1 MVKVK
6 LLNKSGFPSPE
17 YATPESSGMDV
28 RAILANINPKFMFS
42 TFVGDYQTNED
53 GKPVSL
59 SIRIRPHGR
68 CLIPTGLFVI
78 IPKGYEIQ
86 VRPKSGK
93 ALKLGLSITN
103 SPGTIDSDYYYE
115 IGIICE
121 NNSNDTIIINDG
133 DSIAQL
139 VLQEVPKIEW
149 EPITEDYLKET
160 RDKSEKEK
168 DSRKGGFGSTNK

>member
-6 LLNKSGFPSPE
+6 LLNKSGYPNPE

-28 RAILANINPKFMFS
+28 RAILENIDVTFMFN
-42 TFVGDYQTNED
+42 TIENCRIDKDNKTII
-53 GKPVSL
+53 K
-59 SIRIRPHGR
+59 SISIAPGGR

-78 IPKGYEIQ
+78 IPEGYEIQ

-93 ALKLGLSITN
+93 ALKRGLSITN

-115 IGIICE
+115 IGVICE
-121 NNSNDTIIINDG
+121 NNSDKVIIINDG

-139 VLQEVPKIEW
+139 VLQKVPKIKW
-149 EPITEDYLKET
+149 EPITEDYLNKI
-160 RDKSEKEK
+160 RDNSEKEK